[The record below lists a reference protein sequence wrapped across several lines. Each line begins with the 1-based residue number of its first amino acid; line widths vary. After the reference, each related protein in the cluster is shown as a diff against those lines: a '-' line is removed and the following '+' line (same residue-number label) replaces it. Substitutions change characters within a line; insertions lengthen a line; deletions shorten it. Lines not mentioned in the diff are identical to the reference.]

1 MSRSRL
7 AFFVVIGLL
16 ALSCVSAGY
25 TLGKNVSFSSQWPLY
40 EALRNTSAIIFA
52 VVGAWLAI
60 IYPEKLRYSLREES
74 ENGAQESPNFKLLLT
89 PAVSSAVVL
98 IIVLA
103 VGVAAPLLK
112 QVEIIQPHISILRGS
127 SFALLMFLTIWQM
140 IIVVIA
146 ILPVDFLIS
155 AEARTKAQKEIDDQI
170 RGLSQRDN
178 EN

>member
-7 AFFVVIGLL
+7 AFFMVIGI
-16 ALSCVSAGY
+16 LSVFCIAAGY
-25 TLGKNVSFSSQWPLY
+25 MLGKNVSFSDQWPLY

-74 ENGAQESPNFKLLLT
+74 GNGTQDSPNFELLLT

-112 QVEIIQPHISILRGS
+112 QVEILQPHISILRGS
-127 SFALLMFLTIWQM
+127 SFSLLMFLTIWQM

-146 ILPVDFLIS
+146 ILPVDFLIT
-155 AEARTKAQKEIDDQI
+155 ADARTKAQRQIDDQI
-170 RGLSQRDN
+170 RGLSQR
-178 EN
+178 E